1 LKASVVMGVG
11 LEGGDKLFYC
21 RSHRDVLYLTES
33 ADKFLT
39 GDSAISVDIQK
50 LEYESDFPE
59 ADS

>member
-1 LKASVVMGVG
+1 MGVG

-50 LEYESDFPE
+50 LEYESDVPE